1 MMGFTFFFYS
11 LFEQGG
17 CACGGT
23 VACDKTSVYAASRS
37 GGCGGGGVSPCGVWG
52 RGGVTMRLLGV
63 ETSIKTT
70 KNTTRTNTI
79 ITLQQQNP
87 SKHERKQTEKFKDLS
102 PTQLTVSN
110 SSQSSVDSVRLF
122 ISDLSQAVIVLH
134 SVMEC
139 AVVWVQCMYILA
151 LPLDIDSVDQCHNL
165 YNTCSDLKLAK
176 SVTKHSL

>member
-1 MMGFTFFFYS
+1 MALGISKPCIIIPPNYHMS
-11 LFEQGG
+11 L
-17 CACGGT
+17 
-23 VACDKTSVYAASRS
+23 TSSNNDV
-37 GGCGGGGVSPCGVWG
+37 
-52 RGGVTMRLLGV
+52 LL
-63 ETSIKTT
+63 
-70 KNTTRTNTI
+70 
-79 ITLQQQNP
+79 P
-87 SKHERKQTEKFKDLS
+87 SKEISQRANKQTEKFEDLS

-110 SSQSSVDSVRLF
+110 SSQSSVDSVSLF
-122 ISDLSQAVIVLH
+122 ISDLSQVLEPSLSQAVRVLD